1 MPIMRDVH
9 LRNVDL
15 NLLNALHALLEE
27 RHVTRAAKRC
37 FLSQSAMSRALERL
51 REMFGDV
58 LLVRSGRSYERTLRG
73 ESVLREL
80 ESLMPR
86 LEAML
91 RGEHFD
97 PAKSQVRFRVAM
109 TDHAAMVLMPPLVQR
124 VRRAGAKVNMHAS
137 AWNDR
142 VHEDIVAGRIDTA
155 VSAEAPPSTLESEV
169 LYEEDFVC
177 LIARSQG
184 KHPRRFTVKQY
195 LNLSH
200 AIVETWEGQ
209 QTPVDRPLAD
219 LALKRQAA
227 LRIPFFVPTI
237 LSIARTDLV
246 ITVPRRLAKIMA
258 PLANVWVVEPPR
270 EIKGLSYF
278 MTWHQR
284 LNAEPAH
291 TWFREEIR
299 IAARSI

>member
-1 MPIMRDVH
+1 
-9 LRNVDL
+9 
-15 NLLNALHALLEE
+15 
-27 RHVTRAAKRC
+27 
-37 FLSQSAMSRALERL
+37 
-51 REMFGDV
+51 
-58 LLVRSGRSYERTLRG
+58 
-73 ESVLREL
+73 
-80 ESLMPR
+80 
-86 LEAML
+86 
-91 RGEHFD
+91 
-97 PAKSQVRFRVAM
+97 
-109 TDHAAMVLMPPLVQR
+109 
-124 VRRAGAKVNMHAS
+124 
-137 AWNDR
+137 
-142 VHEDIVAGRIDTA
+142 
-155 VSAEAPPSTLESEV
+155 
-169 LYEEDFVC
+169 
-177 LIARSQG
+177 
-184 KHPRRFTVKQY
+184 VKQY

>member
-1 MPIMRDVH
+1 M
-9 LRNVDL
+9 NV
-15 NLLNALHALLEE
+15 
-27 RHVTRAAKRC
+27 
-37 FLSQSAMSRALERL
+37 
-51 REMFGDV
+51 
-58 LLVRSGRSYERTLRG
+58 
-73 ESVLREL
+73 
-80 ESLMPR
+80 
-86 LEAML
+86 
-91 RGEHFD
+91 
-97 PAKSQVRFRVAM
+97 
-109 TDHAAMVLMPPLVQR
+109 
-124 VRRAGAKVNMHAS
+124 HAS
-137 AWNDR
+137 AWSDR
-142 VHEDIVAGRIDTA
+142 VHEDIAAGRIDTA
-155 VSAEAPPSTLESEV
+155 LSAEAPPPTFESEV

-184 KHPRRFTVKQY
+184 KHPKRFTLKQY

-219 LALKRQAA
+219 LGLKRQAV

-270 EIKGLSYF
+270 EIRGLSYF

-284 LNAEPAH
+284 LSAEPAH